1 MTEQELKQGT
11 PTDPAEESEPQPS
24 TDERLSEIFSAFEE
38 YGAAGAT
45 ESHTCLFRLTGDAG
59 GDYLLTT
66 ADGKATVKKDGSSD
80 ADITVTLPAED
91 LVSDDDDAGTW
102 TGRGPHRRRTSR
114 KDPAASRAAMSAV
127 NRSLQSPSCV

>member
-11 PTDPAEESEPQPS
+11 PTDQAEESEPQPS

-66 ADGKATVKKDGSSD
+66 ADGQATVEKDGSGD

-91 LVSDDDDAGTW
+91 LVRMADGDFD
-102 TGRGPHRRRTSR
+102 GRLAVASERIEIDG
-114 KDPAASRAAMSAV
+114 DLELAAALLGIIEPEEA
-127 NRSLQSPSCV
+127 

>member
-11 PTDPAEESEPQPS
+11 PTDQAEESEPQPS

-45 ESHTCLFRLTGDAG
+45 ESQTCLFRLTGDAG

-66 ADGKATVKKDGSSD
+66 ADGKATVEKDGSGD

-91 LVSDDDDAGTW
+91 LVRMADGDFD
-102 TGRGPHRRRTSR
+102 GRLAVASERIEIDGNLEL
-114 KDPAASRAAMSAV
+114 AAALLGIIEPEEA
-127 NRSLQSPSCV
+127 

>member
-11 PTDPAEESEPQPS
+11 PTDQAEESEPQPS
-24 TDERLSEIFSAFEE
+24 TNERLSEIFSAFEE

-45 ESHTCLFRLTGDAG
+45 ESQTCLFRLTGDTG

-66 ADGKATVKKDGSSD
+66 ADGKATVEKDGSGD

-91 LVSDDDDAGTW
+91 LVRMADGDFD
-102 TGRGPHRRRTSR
+102 GRLAVASERIEIDGNLEL
-114 KDPAASRAAMSAV
+114 AAALLGIIEPEEA
-127 NRSLQSPSCV
+127 

>member
-11 PTDPAEESEPQPS
+11 PTDQAEESEPQPS

-45 ESHTCLFRLTGDAG
+45 ESQTCLFRLTGDAG

-66 ADGKATVKKDGSSD
+66 ADGKATVEKDGSGD

-91 LVSDDDDAGTW
+91 LVRMADGDFD
-102 TGRGPHRRRTSR
+102 GRLAVASERIEIDGNLEL
-114 KDPAASRAAMSAV
+114 AATLLGIIEPEEA
-127 NRSLQSPSCV
+127 

>member
-66 ADGKATVKKDGSSD
+66 ADGKATVEKDGSGD

-91 LVSDDDDAGTW
+91 LVRMADGDFD
-102 TGRGPHRRRTSR
+102 GRLAVASERIEIDG
-114 KDPAASRAAMSAV
+114 DLELAAALLGIIEPEEA
-127 NRSLQSPSCV
+127 

>member
-66 ADGKATVKKDGSSD
+66 ADGKATVKKDGSGD

-91 LVSDDDDAGTW
+91 LVRMADGDFD
-102 TGRGPHRRRTSR
+102 GRLAVASERIEIDG
-114 KDPAASRAAMSAV
+114 DLELAAALLGIIEPEEA
-127 NRSLQSPSCV
+127 

>member
-11 PTDPAEESEPQPS
+11 PTDQAEESEPQPS

-66 ADGKATVKKDGSSD
+66 ADGKATVKKDGSGD

-91 LVSDDDDAGTW
+91 LVRMADGDFD
-102 TGRGPHRRRTSR
+102 GRLAVASERIEIDG
-114 KDPAASRAAMSAV
+114 DLELAAALLGIIEPEEA
-127 NRSLQSPSCV
+127 

>member
-11 PTDPAEESEPQPS
+11 PTDQAEESEPQPS

-66 ADGKATVKKDGSSD
+66 ADGKATVEKDGSGD

-91 LVSDDDDAGTW
+91 LVRMADGDFD
-102 TGRGPHRRRTSR
+102 GRL
-114 KDPAASRAAMSAV
+114 AVASERIEIDGDLELATALLGIIEPEEA
-127 NRSLQSPSCV
+127 

>member
-11 PTDPAEESEPQPS
+11 PTDQAEESEPQPS

-66 ADGKATVKKDGSSD
+66 ADGKATVKKDGSGD

-91 LVSDDDDAGTW
+91 LVRMADGDFD
-102 TGRGPHRRRTSR
+102 GRL
-114 KDPAASRAAMSAV
+114 AVASERIEIDGDLELATALLGIIEPEEA
-127 NRSLQSPSCV
+127 

>member
-11 PTDPAEESEPQPS
+11 PTDQAEESEPQPS

-66 ADGKATVKKDGSSD
+66 ADGKATVEKDGSGD

-91 LVSDDDDAGTW
+91 LVRMADGDFD
-102 TGRGPHRRRTSR
+102 GRLAVASERIEIDG
-114 KDPAASRAAMSAV
+114 DLELAAALLGIIEPEEA
-127 NRSLQSPSCV
+127 

>member
-11 PTDPAEESEPQPS
+11 PTDQAEESEPQPS

-45 ESHTCLFRLTGDAG
+45 ESQTCLFRLTGDAG

-66 ADGKATVKKDGSSD
+66 ADGKATVEKDGSGD

-91 LVSDDDDAGTW
+91 LVRMADGDFD
-102 TGRGPHRRRTSR
+102 GRLAVASERIEIDG
-114 KDPAASRAAMSAV
+114 DLELAAALLGIIEPEEA
-127 NRSLQSPSCV
+127 